1 MSHIFQQVN
10 WQDVFVP
17 DVPLLEIVVRGT
29 LVYLAL
35 FLLLRVV
42 LKRQSGNLG
51 VTDLLVVV
59 LIADAAQ
66 NAMSST
72 YKSVPDGIV
81 LVATIVFWSY
91 ALDWLSYHYPSFG
104 RLIRGAPLELII
116 NGKVNRQNM
125 RRELITMDEL
135 MEQLREQGINELARV
150 RRACME
156 ADGRIS
162 VVAYDEKQH
171 PKPKQVST

>member
-1 MSHIFQQVN
+1 MQPIN
-10 WQDVFVP
+10 WHDVFVP
-17 DVPLLEIVVRGT
+17 DVPLVEIFVRGT

-51 VTDLLVVV
+51 VSDLLVIV

-66 NAMSST
+66 NAMSSD
-72 YKSVPDGIV
+72 YKSLPDGIF

-91 ALDWLSYHYPSFG
+91 ILDLLSYHFPSFG
-104 RLIRGAPLELII
+104 RLIRGKPLELIRD
-116 NGKVNRQNM
+116 GKPIRQNM
-125 RRELITMDEL
+125 RRELVTMDEL
-135 MEQLREQGINELARV
+135 KEQLREQGIDDLARV
-150 RRACME
+150 DRACME

-162 VVAYDEKQH
+162 VVTTEEKQH
-171 PKPKQVST
+171 PKPKQTST